1 MCQVKLNSHAIIL
14 HNEKELFTFLHGIQ
28 IYEFISTLNQDV
40 YAAALGETVVST
52 GSNNPVM

>member
-1 MCQVKLNSHAIIL
+1 MKKNFSVFYMAYK
-14 HNEKELFTFLHGIQ
+14 
-28 IYEFISTLNQDV
+28 IYEFISTLNQGV